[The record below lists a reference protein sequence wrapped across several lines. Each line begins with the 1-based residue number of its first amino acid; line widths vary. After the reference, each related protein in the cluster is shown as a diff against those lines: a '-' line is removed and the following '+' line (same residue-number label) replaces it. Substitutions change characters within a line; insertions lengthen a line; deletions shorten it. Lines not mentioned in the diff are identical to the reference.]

1 MSIRREKE
9 EYIQSKNN
17 MIIAIYVSLDNVTG
31 PVSCVVFF
39 IYLFLPKQNTSR
51 RWQALTILKLSFFD
65 R

>member
-17 MIIAIYVSLDNVTG
+17 MIMAIYVSLDNVTG
-31 PVSCVVFF
+31 VVRCFL
-39 IYLFLPKQNTSR
+39 YLFLPKQNTSR
-51 RWQALTILKLSFFD
+51 RGQTWTILKLSFFD